1 MTSAE
6 SFEDLNQGVG
16 TVSEV
21 LRSAMDP
28 LTDFST
34 FTFAHH
40 GKSRTV
46 YRRGTGPAVIITHEI
61 PGITPEVARY
71 AGMTGFMPHL
81 FGK

>member
-1 MTSAE
+1 
-6 SFEDLNQGVG
+6 
-16 TVSEV
+16 
-21 LRSAMDP
+21 MDP

-46 YRRGTGPAVIITHEI
+46 YRRGTGPAVIIMHEI
-61 PGITPEVARY
+61 PGITPEVARVARY
-71 AGMTGFMPHL
+71 AGVTGFMPHL